1 MNVDYSIISFIGL
14 SLIAISICVPIYLK
28 IKKSKNGGHLN
39 SGSHNDQISGDN
51 NNVTRIGEINH
62 FHTETSEHK
71 SYNIQKKDI
80 AVDDIKHNVSVLFI
94 DDKEFPVVEHL
105 KSIGYMRVSY
115 IADVKDLDDPIIRN
129 AHIIFIDINGVGL
142 QMNFPN
148 QGMGLCGAIK
158 KKYGNTKRVILYS
171 GETDGNIFDEDAKKA
186 DATLKKDSD
195 VYQFTS
201 YITDYAKELL

>member
-1 MNVDYSIISFIGL
+1 MSIDYSIISL
-14 SLIAISICVPIYLK
+14 SLIAITICVPIYLK
-28 IKKSKNGGHLN
+28 IKKSKNGGHSN
-39 SGSHNDQISGDN
+39 SGSHNNQISGDN
-51 NNVTRIGEINH
+51 NSVTSIGEVHLHHAESMSVEQEAIPQR
-62 FHTETSEHK
+62 
-71 SYNIQKKDI
+71 NITI
-80 AVDDIKHNVSVLFI
+80 DDIKFNVKVLFI

-105 KSIGYMRVSY
+105 KSIGYREVNY
-115 IADVKDLDDPIIRN
+115 IADVKDLDDPIIRS

-158 KKYGNTKRVILYS
+158 KKYGNSKRVILYS

-195 VYQFTS
+195 IYQFTS
-201 YITDYAKELL
+201 FITDYAKELL